1 MLFDTA
7 CLSDTLL
14 SQCKTVMSYKQNAAS
29 NRDALF
35 GSSGKSKQKKSNK
48 SKSTVPSAASTTS
61 KASMGYQ
68 YRRKEKKATVKPGLV
83 GEEKES
89 KLKEARAHQEKAK
102 KCLQK
107 GLLSKPDPLSAS
119 TYYKRAA
126 DDFQKCGE
134 FRLERFNRMNSGD
147 CQLQVGAYATGALE
161 YTRAAELVV
170 NDSDETVET
179 RHRISRDLHLKSAEA
194 WRNANEG
201 AKAAASRVKA
211 ALAMID
217 GDESRALSGDVMM
230 AIEEAIEAH
239 VPDPLNPYARYRQTG
254 VSLFVNADSGETSE
268 NPSMESLEL
277 ARQQII
283 TEAYAHESVQE
294 VVYLLVSYNE
304 YASALYSAGAVTT
317 LLSQG
322 GVATLSLSR
331 AFLAETIL
339 TLAMGDPIA
348 AEENF
353 LQRHVQKSSYLTSR
367 ECKFAEEL
375 FRAVKSRDVE
385 QLDEVRSSKG
395 TNRAAIGN
403 LHESLRMLVGMIQ
416 TNGTARNASTIDNTS
431 KKAKSK
437 RSPNDSKKSGS
448 SKKAESKRTQKDHD
462 DSHNVGGDDWAELSA
477 AKAGYENEV
486 QDGAAMDEDALQDE
500 LDALDFGDESSSD
513 DDSVDLR

>member
-1 MLFDTA
+1 
-7 CLSDTLL
+7 
-14 SQCKTVMSYKQNAAS
+14 MSYKQNAAS

-35 GSSGKSKQKKSNK
+35 GNSGKTDKQKKTK
-48 SKSTVPSAASTTS
+48 GKSTASATS
-61 KASMGYQ
+61 SKTSMGYQ
-68 YRRKEKKATVKPGLV
+68 YRPKERKTTVKPGLV
-83 GEEKES
+83 GAEKEA

-107 GLLSKPDPLSAS
+107 GLFSKADPLSAS

-134 FRLERFNRMNSGD
+134 FRLERFNRMDSAE
-147 CQLQVGAYATGALE
+147 CQLQVGAFATAALE

-170 NDSDETVET
+170 NDSDETAEAK
-179 RHRISRDLHLKSAEA
+179 HQISRDLHLKSAEA

-201 AKAAASRVKA
+201 GKAAASKVKA

-217 GDESRALSGDVMM
+217 GDESRALSSDVLM

-254 VSLFVNADSGETSE
+254 VSLFVNAGSGETAE
-268 NPSMESLEL
+268 NPSAESLEL

-283 TEAYAHESVQE
+283 TDAYAHESVQE

-304 YASALYSAGAVTT
+304 FASALYSAGAVTT

-339 TLAMGDPIA
+339 SLAMGDAIA

-353 LQRHVQKSSYLTSR
+353 LQRHVQKTSYLSSR

-375 FRAVKSRDVE
+375 FRAGKH
-385 QLDEVRSSKG
+385 RSFCFFVFIVLLM
-395 TNRAAIGN
+395 A
-403 LHESLRMLVGMIQ
+403 VGFRFQ
-416 TNGTARNASTIDNTS
+416 
-431 KKAKSK
+431 
-437 RSPNDSKKSGS
+437 
-448 SKKAESKRTQKDHD
+448 
-462 DSHNVGGDDWAELSA
+462 
-477 AKAGYENEV
+477 
-486 QDGAAMDEDALQDE
+486 
-500 LDALDFGDESSSD
+500 
-513 DDSVDLR
+513 